1 MLNIYYS
8 ERIESRTSTSSMNNK
23 KEPIKEENKSKDNEQ
38 LKAKRS
44 NQTVNGTKDNGE
56 TPPKVFEYFFFV

>member
-1 MLNIYYS
+1 MSCS

-23 KEPIKEENKSKDNEQ
+23 KEPAKEETKPKDNE

-44 NQTVNGTKDNGE
+44 NPTVVNGNKENGE
-56 TPPKVFEYFFFV
+56 TPAKVIEIFLLSYI